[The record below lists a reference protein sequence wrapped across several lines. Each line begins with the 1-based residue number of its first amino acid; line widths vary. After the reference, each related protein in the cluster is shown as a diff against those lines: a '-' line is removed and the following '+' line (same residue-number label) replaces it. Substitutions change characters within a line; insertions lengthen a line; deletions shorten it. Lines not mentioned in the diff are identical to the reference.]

1 MSGAWWD
8 ANRIGLSPPPL
19 ETADGWLICYHGVHG
34 TSSGPIYRVGLALL
48 DLDDP
53 RKVLRRTDEWV
64 LGPTASY
71 ERSGDVNKV
80 VFPTGWV
87 LDQATQLLSL
97 YYGAG
102 DSAIA
107 LVTANLED
115 VLALMRTVPAG

>member
-1 MSGAWWD
+1 M
-8 ANRIGLSPPPL
+8 
-19 ETADGWLICYHGVHG
+19 

-48 DLDDP
+48 DLDEP

-64 LGPTASY
+64 LAPTAPY

-87 LDQATQLLSL
+87 LDDATGQLSI

-102 DSAIA
+102 DSVIA
-107 LVTANLED
+107 LLTASLSD
-115 VLALMRTVPAG
+115 ILAMMRKVPTG